1 MNPGARKAGPL
12 KVVRRPVVRR
22 DLIAI
27 YRYIAADAPAAA
39 RAVLE
44 DIERK
49 IQGLAAFPD
58 MGRVVALPKQTV
70 RVQPAGNYLIVYTAR
85 RDSLELLRILHGAR
99 DWMSLLED

>member
-1 MNPGARKAGPL
+1 MSPGSREAGPL

-22 DLIAI
+22 DLISI
-27 YRYIAADAPAAA
+27 YRYIVADAPGAA

-58 MGRVVALPKQTV
+58 MGRVVVLPQQTV
-70 RVQPAGNYLIVYTAR
+70 RVQPAGSYLIVYTAR
-85 RDSLELLRILHGAR
+85 RDSLELLRVLHGAR

>member
-1 MNPGARKAGPL
+1 MNPGSREAGVL

-22 DLIAI
+22 DLISI
-27 YRYIAADAPAAA
+27 YRHIAADSPRAA
-39 RAVLE
+39 RTVLE

-49 IQGLAAFPD
+49 IQGLATFPD
-58 MGRVVALPKQTV
+58 MGRVVALPKRTV
-70 RVQPAGNYLIVYTAR
+70 RIQPAGNYLIVYTAR